1 MSPPD
6 KRSFLYA
13 RRMRDEPNA
22 LASHPR
28 KRIRRTRRSRDLNSK
43 SKDTAQSGGVR
54 EWYPKSKT
62 INALAM
68 HATQQALLE
77 KKSEI
82 APVHQFL
89 GVRTHQQQC
98 LPCAFFIPEFV
109 RPR

>member
-1 MSPPD
+1 
-6 KRSFLYA
+6 
-13 RRMRDEPNA
+13 
-22 LASHPR
+22 
-28 KRIRRTRRSRDLNSK
+28 
-43 SKDTAQSGGVR
+43 
-54 EWYPKSKT
+54 
-62 INALAM
+62 
-68 HATQQALLE
+68 LE